1 MISREDTRQTRRTGL
16 ARTSSKRYGQNP
28 TYNNEGGNNIYF
40 QVPTPSVWKR
50 GAFWNSEEEVASRE
64 KCRVREQLLCT

>member
-16 ARTSSKRYGQNP
+16 ARTSSKRYGQNL
-28 TYNNEGGNNIYF
+28 TYNNEGGSNTYF
-40 QVPTPSVWKR
+40 QVTTPSVWKR

-64 KCRVREQLLCT
+64 KCRVREQLPWT